1 MTLFL
6 HVIDQYLKTLKLR
19 NTFWEFIYL
28 YWSYIGARQTKYCK
42 PHFSVGTSDKVTNSS
57 LIKTFSEKKSPVH
70 LLVCALLGQEKC
82 MTNLVK

>member
-1 MTLFL
+1 MNDPILACYWSILKDIEIKKYFL
-6 HVIDQYLKTLKLR
+6 RIHLL
-19 NTFWEFIYL
+19 
-28 YWSYIGARQTKYCK
+28 SYIGARQTKYCK

-70 LLVCALLGQEKC
+70 LLICALLGQEKW

>member
-1 MTLFL
+1 MNDPILAC
-6 HVIDQYLKTLKLR
+6 
-19 NTFWEFIYL
+19 
-28 YWSYIGARQTKYCK
+28 YWSILKDIEIKKYFLRIHLLSYIAARQTKYCK